1 VLYLSM
7 QGKRG
12 KKILPKAK
20 VKLYKDLSFT
30 YHIMENRKY
39 PIGPFDYGQTYTFQ
53 DVRKGI
59 ERIAKLPKQLKKV
72 LKKAKSVELDKK
84 YRPGGWTARQVIHH
98 IADSHINAYTRFKLA
113 MTEEHPTIRPYNEQA
128 WAELSDGSDA
138 GVRMSLDIIES
149 VHKRLCY
156 FLESMT
162 ESDFER
168 TYFHPESK
176 RTFKLAEV
184 VALYAWHGKHH
195 LKHIELAL
203 EGDKASDEND
213 IVETKG
219 KKVKSP
225 EKSEKKEKV
234 SESKASKVSETKK
247 SGISEPKKRGRK
259 PGTVA
264 KTTVGKA
271 TEVKATKVSTKA
283 PQTVVVGV
291 SEPKKRGRKPGTV
304 AKTTVEKAT
313 EVKATKVSTKAPKA
327 VVAGVS
333 EPKKR
338 GRKPGTTVKTTVVKT
353 TAVKTPKAPK
363 AIAVASEPKKRG
375 RKPGSSSK
383 TITVTKNMQTALFAS
398 TATEIKPRGRKPGT
412 VVEKVTVIKAPNK
425 VTTTTTTFAA
435 AEIHGQKPELII
447 NRVTTTEKKKPGPKP
462 KK

>member
-1 VLYLSM
+1 M
-7 QGKRG
+7 GKTR

-30 YHIMENRKY
+30 HHIMENRKY

-59 ERIAKLPKQLKKV
+59 ERIAKLPKQLKKA

-213 IVETKG
+213 TVETKE

-247 SGISEPKKRGRK
+247 SG
-259 PGTVA
+259 T
-264 KTTVGKA
+264 
-271 TEVKATKVSTKA
+271 
-283 PQTVVVGV
+283 

-383 TITVTKNMQTALFAS
+383 TITVTKNMQTALFAA

-412 VVEKVTVIKAPNK
+412 VVEKVTVTKAPNK